1 MRFIFFP
8 FFALLL
14 GGCADEHRPVATVDG
29 EAISGEHI
37 SAIVAKL
44 PAGLRNKKGG
54 DAARKQYLQSIIDR
68 RLLLAEASAHGMDTL
83 RAVTRKVREV
93 VDGRIA
99 VLYRARFLAPE
110 AAVPEGEVRRVFAE
124 EGYNRERKLNAIL
137 VHTREEI
144 DEIHKLLTAG
154 RPFAE
159 LAIEYSLDQRSAENG
174 GELGFIGREAAPG
187 LHVPA
192 ELFNALPEGEVSA
205 PIAAGRSWHLVLF
218 TEERPTPYERY
229 RPLLEDRLFGERM
242 AAVEAEHYELLRE
255 AAAAE
260 LDQAGL
266 NSMLDAVRRLDTAAL
281 EMSKQPLYGGDE
293 PISVAAAWYA
303 LQKLNAQRALK
314 DSLRALTAL
323 ERLVLR
329 PTLMRR
335 AALSEGLYDDP
346 GIQQLERR
354 ARENTLLEAMRKRF
368 ASIDPLPDA
377 EVWTFYDSHPDLFYH
392 EASTQV
398 EELLIADLQDAL
410 DIKTHIAGGA
420 SIAEFASRSVRKSAI
435 DSQARFHF
443 HPRDQKLYP
452 QLVPAILAATE
463 GELTGPVRV
472 QGGYSLFRV
481 QGQNTGGVEP
491 YEKVQQQAR
500 ALLRREHENQAFE
513 NLVKDLRQRYADRI
527 TIDEDQLRQA
537 LPDSLVQPTP

>member
-293 PISVAAAWYA
+293 PISVAAAWHA

-335 AALSEGLYDDP
+335 AALREGLYDDP

-354 ARENTLLEAMRKRF
+354 ARENTLLAAMRKRF